1 MVFVKGKSGNP
12 SGRPKGKTT
21 RAKAELLSRV
31 RLIVDDNLEQV
42 RKDIKNLEPKER
54 VKAITALMGYVL
66 PKQQAT
72 TISQQVEAEYMKI
85 EQLLHNAPEDA
96 LDLILDRVNELE
108 NLNDSEDEQQGFEI
122 A

>member
-1 MVFVKGKSGNP
+1 MFKKGESGNP

-96 LDLILDRVNELE
+96 LDLILGRLNEIE
-108 NLNDSEDEQQGFEI
+108 NLNESEDEQQGFAI